1 MRRSQAVIIL
11 AYFWSNHRP
20 GHPLYLAKCLFGV
33 EKVYQGIGRF
43 QPAPYAILHIT
54 LFAEHLEEG
63 DRYGFAQCQSTH
75 E

>member
-33 EKVYQGIGRF
+33 EK
-43 QPAPYAILHIT
+43 PAPYAILHIT